1 MSVPRGHTEV
11 LRFVATM
18 RDEIDTIRHNLADP
32 PTDRFDLLEDEL
44 DRFEE
49 WVIEGQRI
57 MVARIEKIVA
67 EIEALAALPA
77 SRPHR

>member
-1 MSVPRGHTEV
+1 MSVPGGHAEV

-18 RDEIDTIRHNLADP
+18 RDEIDTIRHKFAEP
-32 PTDRFDLLEDEL
+32 PTDRFDLLEDDL
-44 DRFEE
+44 NRFEE

-67 EIEALAALPA
+67 EIESLRRL
-77 SRPHR
+77 